1 MNKKQYNAMVARKK
15 AEKLAEEN
23 AEIDTVISNDDVDE
37 FVEESPEN
45 LPEDWDDSVE
55 NSVSND
61 DSDEN
66 NDDNEGEVEEYDENE
81 EELGVEAGVFN
92 NVDFNIDNCLDKES
106 ITKKLLYFADQEREI
121 LKQFKDESPIM
132 DDKVYEY
139 LYNSVVNVFGN
150 YQSILRQRLQ
160 LKIEEAKLTVGIEQ
174 LQFRISKLKRDK
186 INNKF
191 EVRRLRYANRLYNKK
206 KWREYFIERKAMRD
220 KANAELAAL
229 RAMQKNNAASVKKT
243 KIEAAEQK
251 DLPP

>member
-37 FVEESPEN
+37 FVEDSPEN
-45 LPEDWDDSVE
+45 LQENLDESVE
-55 NSVSND
+55 NSVSDN
-61 DSDEN
+61 DSDDN

-92 NVDFNIDNCLDKES
+92 NVDFNIDNCLNQES

-121 LKQFKDESPIM
+121 LKQFKDENPIL

-160 LKIEEAKLTVGIEQ
+160 LNIEAAKLDAEIER
-174 LQFRISKLKRDK
+174 LQFRIGKLKRNK
-186 INNKF
+186 IDNKF

-206 KWREYFIERKAMRD
+206 KWREYFIERKVMRD
-220 KANAELAAL
+220 KANAELAVL
-229 RAMQKNNAASVKKT
+229 RAMQKS